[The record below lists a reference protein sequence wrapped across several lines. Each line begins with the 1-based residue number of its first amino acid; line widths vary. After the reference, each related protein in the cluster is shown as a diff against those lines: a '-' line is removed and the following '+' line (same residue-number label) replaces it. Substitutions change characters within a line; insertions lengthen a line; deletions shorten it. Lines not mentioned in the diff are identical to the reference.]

1 MSRLGNPYTPSR
13 ADLRT
18 QFYLIYQGKTEI
30 RSQRFYA
37 VYTCRLFAAII
48 LGNSCVPLT
57 LLLTKN
63 SSTFFG
69 VCDMFLHRHVER
81 LDKFGRCSLYTL
93 RSSFR
98 QLIECHSPVVF
109 KLVLD
114 IFTATGNFIFQ
125 ITVILSAYPHH
136 YSQAFCF

>member
-1 MSRLGNPYTPSR
+1 
-13 ADLRT
+13 
-18 QFYLIYQGKTEI
+18 
-30 RSQRFYA
+30 
-37 VYTCRLFAAII
+37 
-48 LGNSCVPLT
+48 
-57 LLLTKN
+57 
-63 SSTFFG
+63 
-69 VCDMFLHRHVER
+69 MFLHRHVER

-98 QLIECHSPVVF
+98 QLIERHSPVVF

-125 ITVILSAYPHH
+125 IIVILSAYPHH